1 MTILQWV
8 GYLIWLVILVVSFP
22 REFWP
27 KFKSEKDYQHLV
39 LASVVV
45 LFLLWSLRAGIAE
58 GLQVHFLALTV
69 LVLSHGWQI
78 AGIIGSIPVVLLMAI
93 GVVNWPDGG
102 MYALTGLIIPAM
114 FSFAVFLFSYRFMAR
129 HLFIYIFV
137 AAFLNG
143 ALTMIAHL
151 LLTSAWMYMGNHY
164 SWIYIVDN
172 YLVLL
177 PLLLFPEALI
187 NGMAITLLVVYK
199 PEWVRTFADRD
210 YIYSS
215 NKKDE

>member
-8 GYLIWLVILVVSFP
+8 GYLIWLAILVCSFP

-27 KFKSEKDYQHLV
+27 KLRTDKGYQHLV
-39 LASVVV
+39 LASMVV

-58 GLQVHFLALTV
+58 GLQVHFLAITV
-69 LVLSHGWQI
+69 LALSHGWQI
-78 AGIIGSIPVVLLMAI
+78 AGLIGSVPLLFLTVVGLVDWQDAGL
-93 GVVNWPDGG
+93 
-102 MYALTGLIIPAM
+102 YALTGVIFPVM
-114 FSFAVFLFSYRFMAR
+114 FSYAVFLFSYRFMTR
-129 HLFIYIFV
+129 HLFVYIFV

-143 ALTMIAHL
+143 ALTMIVHL
-151 LLTSAWMYMGNHY
+151 LLISGWMYFGSYY
-164 SWIYIVDN
+164 SWSYIVDN

-187 NGMAITLLVVYK
+187 NGMAMTLLVVYK

-215 NKKDE
+215 RNRDE